1 MVKPYTLKRKKQEKR
16 KVQQI
21 LTEKFD
27 SFLKDLEEKGIQICE
42 NNVKIHLDENSATAD
57 GVLYLNQ
64 KITETVDAEIL
75 EIERNEQNESIRTDD

>member
-1 MVKPYTLKRKKQEKR
+1 M
-16 KVQQI
+16 
-21 LTEKFD
+21 
-27 SFLKDLEEKGIQICE
+27 KDLEEKGIQICE

-64 KITETVDAEIL
+64 KITETVDTEIL